1 MSKLKYL
8 LPILLFLLGSCQNF
22 QQHRKTADTSLIPF
36 ELLKKEVTGIDFV
49 NKLDPSILPS
59 PMEYINV
66 FNGGGVLLFDMNND
80 MLTDILLTGNLVGNK
95 LYLNKG
101 GLKFEDITQSS
112 GIEK

>member
-1 MSKLKYL
+1 M
-8 LPILLFLLGSCQNF
+8 LPIHL
-22 QQHRKTADTSLIPF
+22 LIPF

-80 MLTDILLTGNLVGNK
+80 MPYGHSFDRQFGRK
-95 LYLNKG
+95 
-101 GLKFEDITQSS
+101 
-112 GIEK
+112 